1 MLKQKAVIQVL
12 RAMEWLSVQVREGTW
27 TSPDTFMERGEE
39 PRAAV

>member
-27 TSPDTFMERGEE
+27 TEML
-39 PRAAV
+39 A